1 MQALVIEYQLEGHER
16 GYRYTSDTQGYREET
31 LKHIW
36 RHAMPRG
43 QGWGAAQY
51 HDAQALKCFSLPETS
66 EVAFSH
72 ITVTPEHDEQGR
84 GGIRRAVINVVPAR
98 EYRDYL
104 MAHLLRYPPDVQ
116 TELTR
121 LPTLGQRTR
130 ITSAT
135 LPYLRRSNR
144 LVLARPYRNMAQWQV
159 MEGLI
164 IKLALSPPKSMA
176 QWGPFIPFTTL
187 TLSPH
192 DEGQI
197 LGLPADRVNEGDKI
211 AVLRL

>member
-1 MQALVIEYQLEGHER
+1 MIEYQLDGHER
-16 GYRYTSDTQGYREET
+16 GYNYTSDTGGYSEET
-31 LKHIW
+31 LKHVW

-43 QGWGAAQY
+43 QGWGAPQY
-51 HDAQALKCFSLPETS
+51 VAARTLKCFTLPESS

-84 GGIRRAVINVVPAR
+84 GGIRQAVINVVP
-98 EYRDYL
+98 ERDYHDYL
-104 MAHLLRYPPDVQ
+104 TAHLAQYPPDVQ

-130 ITSAT
+130 IASAT
-135 LPYLRRSNR
+135 LPYVRRSNR
-144 LVLARPYRNMAQWQV
+144 LVLARPYRGMAQWLV

-164 IKLALSPPKSMA
+164 IKLALSPPKSLA
-176 QWGPFIPFTTL
+176 QWGPAIPFTTL

-192 DEGQI
+192 DEGRI
-197 LGLPADRVNEGDKI
+197 LGLPADRVNEGDKV